1 VRAAPRDDHFSLG
14 YAEGMASPRARRF
27 RVNQTEVEKRLWS
40 RLRNRGLLG
49 LKFRRQV
56 PLGDFVADFVCAD
69 HALVVELDGG
79 QHASSQVRDDR
90 RTAWLE
96 ARGWRVLR
104 FWNNEVNENIDGVLQ
119 VIAGACGTDVNDPRS
134 GPHRRPHPG
143 PLPQGEGEG
152 TSRARPRRM
161 LSRGYAPGQRD

>member
-1 VRAAPRDDHFSLG
+1 MTTAT
-14 YAEGMASPRARRF
+14 ARRL
-27 RVNQTEVEKRLWS
+27 RADQTDVEKRLWL

-56 PLGDFVADFVCAD
+56 PLGEFVADFVCAD

-79 QHASSQVRDDR
+79 RHAASEASDDR

-96 ARGWRVLR
+96 SRGWRVIR
-104 FWNNEVNENIDGVLQ
+104 FWNNEVNENLDGVLQ
-119 VIAGACGTDVNDPRS
+119 AIAAACRIDVDNPHS

-143 PLPQGEGEG
+143 PLPQGEGEERVG
-152 TSRARPRRM
+152 RTRRRR
-161 LSRGYAPGQRD
+161 LSRGFAPRKSSPSPLGRGLG